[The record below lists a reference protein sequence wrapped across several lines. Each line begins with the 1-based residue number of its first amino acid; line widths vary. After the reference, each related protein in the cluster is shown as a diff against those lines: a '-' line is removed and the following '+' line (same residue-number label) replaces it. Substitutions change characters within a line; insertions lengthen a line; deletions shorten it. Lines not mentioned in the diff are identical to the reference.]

1 MLVQMIHNRG
11 VQYAYTKRSWS
22 PLPCGV
28 CGCALIPTM
37 LYTLHLAP
45 DPKRID
51 PKTGRRVMV
60 PYAACASCAP
70 FVKLE
75 QFTGE
80 MNLNAWMEAE
90 RIEASKPMDEQKT
103 ELQIPVVR
111 GNTPKVRS
119 RVQPRVFR
127 KLVLQ
132 GPEATWIR

>member
-28 CGCALIPTM
+28 CKCAIVPTM

-45 DPKRID
+45 GVSVD
-51 PKTGRRVMV
+51 PKTGRRAMV
-60 PYAACASCAP
+60 PYAACAACAP

-80 MNLNAWMEAE
+80 MNLDAWMKAE
-90 RIEASKPMDEQKT
+90 RIEAEKPVDEQRT
-103 ELQIPVVR
+103 ELKVPVVKA
-111 GNTPKVRS
+111 NTPRMRS
-119 RVQPRVFR
+119 VVQPRVFK

-132 GPEATWIR
+132 GPEASWIR